1 VTKALGE
8 FEQLLLIALLEAGDD
23 AHGVVLR
30 RAIEARTGRV
40 VTAGAVYTALDRL
53 ERRGYVS
60 SWLSEP
66 TPERG
71 GRRKKHYRLEP
82 DGALA
87 LSRSLELMRRMSAGL
102 DQRLAEA
109 VATANGRGTER

>member
-1 VTKALGE
+1 MSKSLGE
-8 FEQLLLIALLEAGDD
+8 FEQTLLFALLEAGDG

-53 ERRGYVS
+53 EGRGYVF

-66 TPERG
+66 APERG
-71 GRRKKHYRLEP
+71 GRRRKHYRLEP
-82 DGALA
+82 EGALA
-87 LSRSLELMRRMSAGL
+87 LSRSLELMRRMSDGL

-109 VATANGRGTER
+109 VATANGRGGER

>member
-1 VTKALGE
+1 MSKSLGE
-8 FEQLLLIALLEAGDD
+8 FEQLLLFALLESGDD

-40 VTAGAVYTALDRL
+40 VTAGAVYTALERL
-53 ERRGYVS
+53 EGRGFVA

-66 TPERG
+66 RPERG

-82 DGALA
+82 EGALA
-87 LSRSLELMRRMSAGL
+87 LNRALEQIRRMSEGL
-102 DQRLAEA
+102 EQRLAQA
-109 VATANGRGTER
+109 VAAADGRGGK